1 MIVCGEKH
9 DWNTEYYE
17 RSTFN
22 GSYQD
27 KDYYDYKTYV
37 DKETFVKEMLEDY
50 ALKVKHD
57 TQRDMRKA
65 LGVE

>member
-37 DKETFVKEMLEDY
+37 DKETFVKERNVGRLCAQGE
-50 ALKVKHD
+50 A
-57 TQRDMRKA
+57 
-65 LGVE
+65 